1 MRFTLIVL
9 NLTRLAAFCGAA
21 LTGIAMYFYPG
32 GTFRN
37 PSANG
42 YSLFQNSL
50 SDLGSTI
57 AWNGQPNYFG
67 ALFFASGF
75 GVLALA
81 GVVCFVALVRVY
93 SSCRITRWLARA
105 ASAAG
110 ILSCAGLIAAAVAPE
125 DRNAALHGQF
135 TWLACGSFLAATL
148 LFALATAF
156 NDHFRRRVP
165 IGWAMLTL
173 VLFAWILVG
182 PLRLIN
188 DPTLSIAIVLQKVLG
203 IAMLGIF
210 AFQSY
215 EAERALA
222 GITRNRP

>member
-1 MRFTLIVL
+1 MRFTLIAL
-9 NLTRLAAFCGAA
+9 NLTRLAAFGGAA
-21 LTGIAMYFYPG
+21 LTGIAMFFYPG

-67 ALFFASGF
+67 ALSFVSGF
-75 GVLALA
+75 AILALA
-81 GVVCFVALVRVY
+81 GAVCFVALVRVY
-93 SSCRITRWLARA
+93 SSSRITRWLARA

-110 ILSCAGLIAAAVAPE
+110 ILSCAALIAAAVAPE
-125 DRNAALHGQF
+125 DRNPALHGQF
-135 TWLACGSFLAATL
+135 TWIACGAFLAATL
-148 LFALATAF
+148 LFTFATAL
-156 NDHFRRRVP
+156 NDNFRRRVP
-165 IGWAMLTL
+165 LGWTLLTL
-173 VLFAWILVG
+173 VLFAWIAVG

-188 DPTLSIAIVLQKVLG
+188 DPSLTIAIVLQKVVG
-203 IAMLGIF
+203 IMMLSIF

-215 EAERALA
+215 EAKRALA
-222 GITRNRP
+222 SVTGNRP

>member
-1 MRFTLIVL
+1 MRFTLIFL

-67 ALFFASGF
+67 ALFFVSGF

-105 ASAAG
+105 ACAAG

-148 LFALATAF
+148 LFAMATAF

-173 VLFAWILVG
+173 VLCAWIVVG

-188 DPTLSIAIVLQKVLG
+188 DPTLTIAIVLQKVVG
-203 IAMLGIF
+203 ITMLGIF
-210 AFQSY
+210 ALQSY
-215 EAERALA
+215 EAKRALV
-222 GITRNRP
+222 GITGNRP

>member
-1 MRFTLIVL
+1 MRFTLIAL
-9 NLTRLAAFCGAA
+9 NLTRLAAFGGAA
-21 LTGIAMYFYPG
+21 LTGIAMFFYPG

-67 ALFFASGF
+67 ALFFVSGF
-75 GVLALA
+75 GILALA

-93 SSCRITRWLARA
+93 SSSRITRWLARA

-135 TWLACGSFLAATL
+135 TWIACGAFLAATL
-148 LFALATAF
+148 LFTFATAL
-156 NDHFRRRVP
+156 NDHFPRRVP
-165 IGWAMLTL
+165 LGWTLLTL
-173 VLFAWILVG
+173 VLFAWIAVG

-188 DPTLSIAIVLQKVLG
+188 DPSLTIAIVLQKVVG
-203 IAMLGIF
+203 IMMLSIF

-215 EAERALA
+215 EAKRALA
-222 GITRNRP
+222 GIRGNRP

>member
-1 MRFTLIVL
+1 MF
-9 NLTRLAAFCGAA
+9 
-21 LTGIAMYFYPG
+21 FYPG

-37 PSANG
+37 RSANG
-42 YSLFQNSL
+42 YSFFQNSL

-67 ALFFASGF
+67 ALSFVSGF
-75 GVLALA
+75 AILALA
-81 GVVCFVALVRVY
+81 GVVCFVALVRIY
-93 SSCRITRWLARA
+93 SSSRIPRWLARA
-105 ASAAG
+105 ASTAG
-110 ILSCAGLIAAAVAPE
+110 ILSCAGLIAAAAAPE

-173 VLFAWILVG
+173 VLLAWIAVG

-203 IAMLGIF
+203 IAMLGVF